1 MANVAKF
8 NREDVI
14 RKAMLLFWE
23 KGFNGASTRDLQ
35 QAIDMRPGSIYA
47 AFGSKEKLYSEAL
60 ECYSKEMSDIL
71 MRHIAEQRS
80 PLAGLERFFQNVVV
94 DQRDSNPSEVCML
107 VKTLSEVNEQHPD
120 LLQLS
125 RELLKRTEDRF
136 TDILQLALKQG
147 ELAGHPDP
155 RMIAKQ
161 LQVQMIGLRIYM
173 KTSGNMASVS
183 ELIAGLFKSI
193 STRSDLN

>member
-1 MANVAKF
+1 MANVAKY

-35 QAIDMRPGSIYA
+35 QTIDMRPGSIYA

-60 ECYSKEMSDIL
+60 ECYSKEMSNIL
-71 MRHIAEQRS
+71 NQHIAEQGS
-80 PLAGLERFFQNVVV
+80 PLMGLEAFFRNVVI
-94 DQRDSNPSEVCML
+94 DRRDSNPSEVCML

-120 LLQLS
+120 LLELA
-125 RELLKRTEDRF
+125 RELLKRAENRF
-136 TDILQLALKQG
+136 AEILQQARRQG
-147 ELAGHPDP
+147 EILPAADSGILAKH
-155 RMIAKQ
+155 

-173 KTSGNMASVS
+173 KTSGNSQAVS
-183 ELIAGLFKSI
+183 ELISSVFKSMSI
-193 STRSDLN
+193 K